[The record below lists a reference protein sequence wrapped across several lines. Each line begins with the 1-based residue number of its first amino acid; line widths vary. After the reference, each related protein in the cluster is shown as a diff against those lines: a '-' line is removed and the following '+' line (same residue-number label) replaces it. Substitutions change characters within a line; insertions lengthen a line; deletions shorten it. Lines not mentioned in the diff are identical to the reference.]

1 MKMKLSF
8 PLLIFPLALAGCALA
23 WQKPYHV
30 DFSSSSSMTINYDP
44 DLTSMGDLQNVAQEH
59 CSKYN
64 KDALPQAAVPG
75 QLGLRSISF
84 ICTKR
89 N

>member
-1 MKMKLSF
+1 MKMKLPHLVF
-8 PLLIFPLALAGCALA
+8 ILPLSLTGCALA
-23 WQKPYHV
+23 WQKAYHV

-44 DLTSMGDLQNVAQEH
+44 DLTSVGDLQNVAQEH

-64 KDALPQAAVPG
+64 KDALPQAVVPG
-75 QLGLRSISF
+75 QLDLRSISF

-89 N
+89 S